1 MRRLV
6 VLPLLLSLAACATAT
21 ETHPFRTAT
30 EQLLVTQA
38 AEAAAR
44 QFVLPV
50 KPGDRVFLDTINFT
64 GEGSAYA
71 ASAIREGLLR
81 QGAVLAQDR
90 NGSDVVVEV
99 RLAALSIDQMNRLL
113 GMPSLTLPIST
124 TLTTATI
131 PELSLYSRRDRT
143 GVAEFAAFAYET
155 HTGKLIGKPL
165 HFAGETRLR
174 SHKLLMV
181 LSWGEQEMHR
191 EAETASTSPWWK
203 VW

>member
-1 MRRLV
+1 
-6 VLPLLLSLAACATAT
+6 LSACATAT

-38 AEAAAR
+38 AEAAAK
-44 QFVLPV
+44 QLVVPI
-50 KPGDRVFLDTINFT
+50 KSGDRVFLDTVNFT

-71 ASAIREGLLR
+71 ASAIREALAR
-81 QGAVLAQDR
+81 QGAVLASDR
-90 NGSDVVVEV
+90 NASDVTVEV

-155 HTGKLIGKPL
+155 RTGKLIGKPL

-174 SHKLLMV
+174 SHKLMMV
-181 LSWGEQEMHR
+181 LSWGEQEMHP
-191 EAETASTSPWWK
+191 EPESSASTSPWWK

>member
-1 MRRLV
+1 
-6 VLPLLLSLAACATAT
+6 LLGLLGLLGLSACATPT

-38 AEAAAR
+38 AEAAAKR
-44 QFVLPV
+44 LVVPM
-50 KPGDRVFLDTINFT
+50 KPGERVFLDTVNFS

-71 ASAIREGLLR
+71 ASAIRESLVR
-81 QGAVLAQDR
+81 QGAVLANDR
-90 NGSDVVVEV
+90 NNSDLVVEV
-99 RLAALSIDQMNRLL
+99 RLGALSIDQMNRLL

-124 TLTTATI
+124 SLTTATI

-155 HTGKLIGKPL
+155 RTGRLVGTPV

-174 SHKLLMV
+174 SHKLMMV
-181 LSWGEQEMHR
+181 LSWGEQEMR
-191 EAETASTSPWWK
+191 PEPQGGASSSPWWK